1 MVVMTQELLLHAKRC
16 MQHEDVVKKILLV
29 GLNRTL
35 DEFLS
40 KEGPTRYSVTH
51 PSHHF
56 SLLERGT

>member
-1 MVVMTQELLLHAKRC
+1 LLLHAERC

-35 DEFLS
+35 DECLS
-40 KEGPTRYSVTH
+40 KEGPTRSSVTH